1 MKRNHLKIRVWLA
14 LAVAIASLGL
24 ASSASA
30 RLYTGDLGGPSAAP
44 APPAVVTSDGF
55 NWGDALVGAG
65 VALGTAFGGIG
76 IAYLARNRT
85 RLAT

>member
-1 MKRNHLKIRVWLA
+1 MRGKHHTLRIWLV
-14 LAVAIASLGL
+14 LAVTIVSLGL

-30 RLYTGDLGGPSAAP
+30 RLYTGDLAGPSVAPPPAAGAP
-44 APPAVVTSDGF
+44 AGF

-65 VALGTAFGGIG
+65 AVLG
-76 IAYLARNRT
+76 IAVGCIAIALLVRSNR